1 MSAPLTTVSPLTYTT
16 WLKYQEALKPDSAPE
31 LYTQYLHDW
40 YKNNTIINVANTNLI
55 KQNYIQLL
63 KDLSFLFG
71 TEEKDLF
78 LANIDFTNDEEIV
91 FAIPYFVKKLK
102 EICKI
107 LSYKREAV
115 KNAKLKY
122 NLVGSNQG
130 LEKLLYEF
138 VLNGFTKKENN
149 ITQVPISTLALYFP
163 HLSAVNG
170 NFFIELEELHDSQS
184 YHDSDP
190 SVSINEYVDIQQITN
205 EIPFENA
212 SENEILGLLSTRY
225 LSKVADTPL
234 SRLFNQYLLE
244 IPTLSTAALSS
255 VATNLIYNEIA
266 ASQKYLG
273 ETVYGL
279 TAVRLSE
286 VDTPD
291 FILNL
296 DFKQGN
302 NWFYW
307 PSGDRIV
314 DDSRFNNIYSPI
326 DINSTK
332 FVASSATGGSDITDS
347 DLIFT
352 DKIGVVHGAWLQ
364 GPRTEYS
371 VDNMQI
377 SIPAGVERDFI
388 YPYPGFK
395 IISKGSRWG
404 GHAIN
409 DADYVT
415 YEKLLPEQRKVILNE
430 YYTQSLPNS
439 ASLPLYINDSILV
452 YSDAYAG
459 KFSDVADVVKKR
471 NYSNTINKVYSEAL
485 SGVSEEA
492 FLFKFDKT
500 DIPISVGI
508 NDLAWPIEKYD
519 SNNIPITITNDTC
532 SPIKLGDTNPLKTVP
547 GAIAGNTFDTADVI
561 YKINTRTGDPVEAA
575 WLGSGSVINLN
586 LDSTISVYNTPAI
599 NCASYID
606 GPVQGAL
613 ATLINPS
620 EKISFVW
627 MDEDTPADQVIFY
640 REHAADCPYLK
651 NSPHNYYRNQDYQN
665 SNPLKDL
672 QSWTKCRCKSVYYS
686 PLGNTGKTLNDYNG
700 MADYLFADPQGSGSD
715 FALNTWVDTRGYTP
729 YQSPQFSFYQL
740 DNNIGDNEIGW
751 GTGYWKTGDGSQ
763 MILKTGR
770 RYTYYRTSLRKATT
784 TDSTNS
790 SPYIVVNYP
799 YKNIKG
805 NYTNTSAF
813 YDMTIV
819 IDKSNSENGNINN
832 ILNSVN
838 QFVDGLFNNSNIDV
852 QVSIVSF
859 SKNATIATYLTN
871 DLNSI
876 KFAIDSINIPSTYPD
891 YRTDIYSALQMA
903 NGILTTTIVDNEQPQ
918 SLFELC
924 NNLNAT
930 ILKAGSFKTTRN
942 VPRSLSTKA
951 IILFSDGYEN
961 INVGKAVPYAQQ
973 LIASKIDI
981 YGIDIGVNSYFNTN
995 MEQIASVGGFF
1006 NLQKYLDNSDGDIN
1020 SFVQYLLSKFS
1031 GNGFSIIPTWYKA
1044 TRDINGNWIG
1054 NNQISD
1060 MVLNSGDFLSFVHR
1074 SDTAYNGPNNTS
1086 FSTPAISFAFNIKL
1100 DGWDY
1105 VNNFFSKSNIGNDY
1119 GAKPF
1124 WAKSYNTP
1132 QTNLDTNF
1140 DKETMSFGGQVRFID
1155 NYLPI
1160 HQPEI
1165 SDMILSSGSYLT
1177 YSRKGITNLIWEQP
1191 LTFAISLS
1199 DYSWN
1204 KINFYKDVSNLV
1216 DMFRNGNTIDT
1227 IAYASPEPSD
1237 IVFEGYSSFLPAKYN
1252 YYARNDFSLV
1262 QDLYYINKCL
1272 TSFVQFNTA
1281 VAVEAIQPYANLDNI
1296 HYPTVATVSIPSLA
1310 TSDKQTGEYLVP
1322 ENLGVSYYRGRGYSM
1337 RVSGDTLSF
1346 VDSISAERMFLD
1358 VEKYGP
1364 RHRGLTKKDQFSP
1377 VVIDDIDSRWM
1388 MQSYSSSSA
1397 AGTITDVLNNQKFTP
1412 YQSKYEIT
1420 KRNNSGISR
1429 QNDQFDFWSNT
1440 DPSYWNKS
1448 EKYPLTF
1455 RNELLAS
1462 SYADRK
1468 VELLVNKGEMVDWK
1482 ADIFGNDYGL
1492 IKVPGVSASIPN
1504 IKAVSFDRI
1513 ITQSNTIDL
1522 GCGGEFIG
1530 SYPSLSSIVAG
1541 GVTLSGTPIIET
1553 FPIVSSVLKDLVFP
1567 KEKIIDVK
1575 DINDCGNCFT
1585 PTSTDPSTVEY
1596 YGYASSPTW
1605 CLCVGSGAICNSILV
1620 STTAG
1625 NKLGYYCVPDTQP
1638 PSTVQTLIQ
1647 NNGCIY
1653 PFNGCQLPYN
1663 FIASRVFVNPFNR
1676 TSTVT
1681 IAGSVDDDAFLEY
1694 SGGSFWL
1701 ANPGSSPPR
1710 CGAGDINYTITV
1722 RGKEQFRITAW
1733 DIYGLCG
1740 SVSLTLTFT

>member
-31 LYTQYLHDW
+31 LYTEYLHEW
-40 YKNNTIINVANTNLI
+40 YRNNTTVNISNTNLI

-71 TEEKDLF
+71 TQEKDLF
-78 LANIDFTNDEEIV
+78 LANIDYTNDEEIV

-149 ITQVPISTLALYFP
+149 ITQVPISSLALYFP
-163 HLSAVNG
+163 HLSGVNG

-190 SVSINEYVDIQQITN
+190 SVSINEYVDAEQITN
-205 EIPFENA
+205 EIPFENI

-225 LSKVADTPL
+225 LSRVADTPL

-286 VDTPD
+286 IDTPD

-307 PSGDRIV
+307 PSGDRII
-314 DDSRFNNIYSPI
+314 DDSRFNNIYAPI
-326 DINSTK
+326 AINDTN
-332 FVASSATGGSDITDS
+332 FVASSATGGTDLTDS

-352 DKIGVVHGAWLQ
+352 DKIGVVEGAWLQ

-371 VDNMQI
+371 VDDMQM
-377 SIPAGVERDFI
+377 SIPAGVEREFI

-409 DADYVT
+409 DADYII
-415 YEKLLPEQRKVILNE
+415 YEKLLPEQRKVILTE

-439 ASLPLYINDSILV
+439 ASLPLYINDTNLV

-459 KFSDVADVVKKR
+459 KFSDVADVVNKKS
-471 NYSNTINKVYSEAL
+471 YSNTINKIFSEAL
-485 SGVSEEA
+485 SGISEEA

-508 NDLAWPIEKYD
+508 NDIAWPIGRYD

-532 SPIKLGDTNPLKTVP
+532 LPIKLGETNPLKTIP
-547 GAIAGNTFDTADVI
+547 GAIAGNEFDTADII
-561 YKINTRTGDPVEAA
+561 YKMNTRTGDPIEAA
-575 WLGSGSVINLN
+575 WLGSGSVANLN
-586 LDSTISVYNTPAI
+586 LDSKISVYNTPAT
-599 NCASYID
+599 NCAAYID

-620 EKISFVW
+620 EKISFIW
-627 MDEDTPADQVIFY
+627 MDEDTPADEVIFY

-651 NSPHNYYRNQDYQN
+651 DAPHNYYRNQDYQN
-665 SNPLKDL
+665 PTPLNDL

-686 PLGNTGKTLNDYNG
+686 PIGNTGNTLNDYNG
-700 MADYLFADPQGSGSD
+700 MADYLFADPQGLAED

-729 YQSPQFSFYQL
+729 YTSPQFSFYHL
-740 DNNIGDNEIGW
+740 DGNSGDNEIGW
-751 GTGYWKTGDGSQ
+751 GTGYWKTGDGSP

-770 RYTYYRTSLRKATT
+770 RYTYYRTSLRKAPVTN
-784 TDSTNS
+784 STNSTAS

-805 NYTNTSAF
+805 NYSNTSKF
-813 YDMTIV
+813 YDITIV
-819 IDKSNSENGNINN
+819 IDKSKSENDNINN

-838 QFVDGLFNNSNIDV
+838 QFVDGLLKNSSINV
-852 QVSIVSF
+852 QISIVSF
-859 SKNATIATYLTN
+859 SKSATIATYLTS

-876 KFAIDSINIPSTYPD
+876 KFAIDSIDIPSTYPD

-903 NGILTTTIVDNEQPQ
+903 NGILTTTIIDNEQPQ
-918 SLFELC
+918 SLFDLC

-942 VPRSLSTKA
+942 IPRNNATKT

-973 LIASKIDI
+973 LITSGIDI
-981 YGIDIGVNSYFNTN
+981 FGIDIGTNSYFTTN
-995 MEQIASVGGFF
+995 MEQIASTGGFF
-1006 NLQKYLDNSDGDIN
+1006 NLQNYLDNNDGDIN

-1031 GNGFSIIPTWYKA
+1031 GNGFSVVPTWYKA
-1044 TRDINGNWIG
+1044 IRDINGNWSGI
-1054 NNQISD
+1054 NQISD

-1074 SDTAYNGPNNTS
+1074 SAASYSGPNNTS

-1100 DGWDY
+1100 NGWDY
-1105 VNNFFSKSNIGNDY
+1105 VDNFFSKFNTGNDY

-1124 WAKSYNTP
+1124 WAKSYTTP
-1132 QTNLDTNF
+1132 QTNIDTNF
-1140 DKETMSFGGQVRFID
+1140 DKENMSFGGQVRFID
-1155 NYLPI
+1155 EYLPI

-1165 SDMILSSGSYLT
+1165 SDMILSNGSYLK
-1177 YSRKGITNLIWEQP
+1177 YSRRGTTNLVWEQP
-1191 LTFAISLS
+1191 LTFAVSLS

-1204 KINFYKDVSNLV
+1204 KIVFYKDVSNLS
-1216 DMFRNGNTIDT
+1216 DMFRSGNNIDI
-1227 IAYASPEPSD
+1227 IAYSSPEPSD

-1262 QDLYYINKCL
+1262 QDLYYTDKCL

-1281 VAVEAIQPYANLDNI
+1281 IAVEAVQPYANLDNI
-1296 HYPTVATVSIPSLA
+1296 HYPTVATVSIPSMA
-1310 TSDKQTGEYLVP
+1310 KSDKQTGEYLVP
-1322 ENLGVSYYRGRGYSM
+1322 EKLGVSYYRGRGYSM

-1346 VDSISAERMFLD
+1346 IDSISAERLFLD

-1364 RHRGLTKKDQFSP
+1364 RHRGLTKNDQYSP
-1377 VVIDDIDSRWM
+1377 VVIDEIDSRWM

-1397 AGTITDVLNNQKFTP
+1397 AGTIVDVLNNQKFTP
-1412 YQSKYEIT
+1412 YQSKYEII
-1420 KRNNSGISR
+1420 KKNNSGISR
-1429 QNDQFDFWSNT
+1429 QNDQFDFWTNS
-1440 DPSYWNKS
+1440 DPAFWNKP

-1468 VELLVNKGEMVDWK
+1468 VELLVNKGEVVDWK

-1504 IKAVSFDRI
+1504 IKAVSFDTI
-1513 ITQSNTIDL
+1513 ITQNNLIDL
-1522 GCGGEFIG
+1522 GCGGGFIG
-1530 SYPSLSSIVAG
+1530 SYPSLSGIIAG
-1541 GVTLSGTPIIET
+1541 GVTLSGTPIIAT
-1553 FPIVSSVLKDLVFP
+1553 FPSVSSTISYPPLPPTK
-1567 KEKIIDVK
+1567 KIIK
-1575 DINDCGNCFT
+1575 REFAPFDINWVTTTNNPCNNPNPWVLTKENTSIRYNIEDSANCGGTCGATQSGTATANIQVGDDGDVLMYLNF
-1585 PTSTDPSTVEY
+1585 SGIGELE
-1596 YGYASSPTW
+1596 ASNFELMNFYLDGQLIAKGRAAGGGLG
-1605 CLCVGSGAICNSILV
+1605 CLCGPI
-1620 STTAG
+1620 
-1625 NKLGYYCVPDTQP
+1625 
-1638 PSTVQTLIQ
+1638 IQ
-1647 NNGCIY
+1647 NIIIPSPY
-1653 PFNGCQLPYN
+1653 LLKKSKSYTFNIQFTTNDGL
-1663 FIASRVFVNPFNR
+1663 FHVN
-1676 TSTVT
+1676 SYYQ
-1681 IAGSVDDDAFLEY
+1681 VD
-1694 SGGSFWL
+1694 
-1701 ANPGSSPPR
+1701 
-1710 CGAGDINYTITV
+1710 
-1722 RGKEQFRITAW
+1722 
-1733 DIYGLCG
+1733 
-1740 SVSLTLTFT
+1740 LTFA